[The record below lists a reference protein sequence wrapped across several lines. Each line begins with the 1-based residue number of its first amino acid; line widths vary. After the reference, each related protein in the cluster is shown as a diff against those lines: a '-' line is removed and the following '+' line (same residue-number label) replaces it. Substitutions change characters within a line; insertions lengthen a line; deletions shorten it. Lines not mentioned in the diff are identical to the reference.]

1 MRRFLLPVVLLATSS
16 ALPAAAQEMGGVR
29 ALPQFLGQGAIQGLA
44 RPLVSA
50 FPGIGAADLQASVMP
65 TAADRRQQHQNLIAR
80 VRGDGGFLDG
90 FSQGQP
96 LAASRQR
103 QPSFGGDPAFGGL
116 PVVQEIFAPTINRT
130 ILRNQFQ
137 GPVAI
142 TRGNNNVVLQQGS
155 QSGGTN
161 AQQQVVN
168 IGRDA
173 GRSGGATNIAA
184 PGGSVLQQAPGL
196 GRGPRMLRGPGVSMT
211 PGMALALRRAAMPGG
226 AMARRTTAPGMGA
239 APGADA
245 LAQSRHG
252 FGRSSA
258 EPSG

>member
-1 MRRFLLPVVLLATSS
+1 MHRFLLPAVLLAAFS
-16 ALPAAAQEMGGVR
+16 ALQAAAQEMGGVR
-29 ALPQFLGQGAIQGLA
+29 ALPQFLGQGAIRGLA
-44 RPLVSA
+44 RPLMSA
-50 FPGIGAADLQASVMP
+50 FPSVGAADLQASVMP
-65 TAADRRQQHQNLIAR
+65 TAADRRQQNQNQIAQ

-103 QPSFGGDPAFGGL
+103 QPSFGGP
-116 PVVQEIFAPTINRT
+116 PVVQEIFAPTINRNHNRT
-130 ILRNQFQ
+130 IIRNEFQ

-168 IGRDA
+168 IGRGA

-196 GRGPRMLRGPGVSMT
+196 GTGPRMIRGPGVSMT
-211 PGMALALRRAAMPGG
+211 PGMALALRRASMPGG
-226 AMARRTTAPGMGA
+226 A
-239 APGADA
+239 
-245 LAQSRHG
+245 
-252 FGRSSA
+252 
-258 EPSG
+258 